1 MNLNKIEFFYF
12 INDLTNYNINKLI
25 MNSEVQNFSNSNEL
39 NSQISYYLRNINN
52 GGTSGR
58 ISRFI
63 RALPFLEL
71 NTSGNEEI
79 NNDDGN
85 NNDDDNNDDGNIS
98 DNKEVNLN
106 ENNNI
111 IEEGNIDEKS
121 FEEEN
126 NVVHDEK
133 CPICMEVKKL
143 ENKFECKHSI
153 CIECFRGQLKSK
165 VNLVCCLC
173 RSEVNKEKLC
183 KYEKNFF
190 DNREDD
196 ETIRLLDFFSLGNV
210 VLGAENNGPVSIV
223 PSTRTGTMTIEDGRV
238 ASISWD

>member
-12 INDLTNYNINKLI
+12 INDLINHNINKLI

-39 NSQISYYLRNINN
+39 NNQISYYLRNINN
-52 GGTSGR
+52 GGTSRR

-63 RALPFLEL
+63 GALPFLEL

-79 NNDDGN
+79 NNDD
-85 NNDDDNNDDGNIS
+85 DNNY
-98 DNKEVNLN
+98 DNKEVYLN

-121 FEEEN
+121 FDEEN
-126 NVVHDEK
+126 YIEGK
-133 CPICMEVKKL
+133 CPICREIKKL

-183 KYEKNFF
+183 KYEKNYF
-190 DNREDD
+190 DNRDD
-196 ETIRLLDFFSLGNV
+196 VETIRLLDFFSLGNV
-210 VLGAENNGPVSIV
+210 VLGGVNNGPVSM
-223 PSTRTGTMTIEDGRV
+223 PSTSTGTMTIEDGRV

>member
-1 MNLNKIEFFYF
+1 
-12 INDLTNYNINKLI
+12 
-25 MNSEVQNFSNSNEL
+25 MNSEVQNFIEL
-39 NSQISYYLRNINN
+39 NNQISYYLRNN
-52 GGTSGR
+52 GGTSRR
-58 ISRFI
+58 ISMPLP
-63 RALPFLEL
+63 ALGTLEV
-71 NTSGNEEI
+71 NISGNREI
-79 NNDDGN
+79 S
-85 NNDDDNNDDGNIS
+85 NNDDDNNDDNNN

-153 CIECFRGQLKSK
+153 CIECFHGQLKSK
-165 VNLVCCLC
+165 VSLVCCLC
-173 RSEVNKEKLC
+173 RSEVNNEKLS

-190 DNREDD
+190 DSRDD
-196 ETIRLLDFFSLGNV
+196 FKTSRLDFFNLGNV
-210 VLGAENNGPVSIV
+210 VLGGG
-223 PSTRTGTMTIEDGRV
+223 RTGTMIIEDGRV

>member
-1 MNLNKIEFFYF
+1 
-12 INDLTNYNINKLI
+12 
-25 MNSEVQNFSNSNEL
+25 MNSEVQNVSNSRAEIF
-39 NSQISYYLRNINN
+39 SQISHYLRNIDN
-52 GGTSGR
+52 GGTSR
-58 ISRFI
+58 RLSMP
-63 RALPFLEL
+63 LPPFGTLEV
-71 NTSGNEEI
+71 NISGNREI
-79 NNDDGN
+79 NNDEGN
-85 NNDDDNNDDGNIS
+85 NN

-106 ENNNI
+106 ENSNI
-111 IEEGNIDEKS
+111 IEESNIDEKS
-121 FEEEN
+121 FDEEN
-126 NVVHDEK
+126 NVAHEEK
-133 CPICMEVKKL
+133 CPICREVKKL

-223 PSTRTGTMTIEDGRV
+223 PSTSTGTMTIEDGRV
-238 ASISWD
+238 ASISWQDISWD